1 MPDHCATS
9 RYMAGPPSTRAYE
22 ARAGASEVL
31 GCVRAHL
38 TTGVERDAQ
47 PSAARASLPRLTFSM
62 MPSGSAVQT
71 KGLGH
76 SLASARKRLMAA
88 WRSTMPLK
96 TPRFSLLLVNLA
108 KKPSTAFSQEA
119 EVGVK

>member
-1 MPDHCATS
+1 MHMSCHRAKPD
-9 RYMAGPPSTRAYE
+9 PPRMKLTVSSE
-22 ARAGASEVL
+22 ALGCAGAPWM
-31 GCVRAHL
+31 RPRL
-38 TTGVERDAQ
+38 TVGIERDAP

-76 SLASARKRLMAA
+76 SLASARKRFMAA
-88 WRSTMPLK
+88 WRSTIPLN
-96 TPRFSLLLVNLA
+96 TPRFSLLLVSLA
-108 KKPSTAFSQEA
+108 KTPSTAFSHDA